1 MDSIR
6 QRLASLETRLESVS
20 GQRARDQVSLTGRLD
35 AQDKA
40 LARVE
45 AGIRDILALLR
56 AEGDAGPS

>member
-20 GQRARDQVSLTGRLD
+20 GQRARDQVSLTIRLD

-40 LARVE
+40 LGRVE

-56 AEGDAGPS
+56 GGEDRP